1 MSVSFAQKNPPAAP
15 AAHTAPGAPGTNKL
29 DTLLAAHPVPTW
41 RNAAWPVM
49 GMIILGFVWSNFAKL
64 DEVAVAPGEVIP
76 LGNTKVIQH
85 LEGGI
90 IQELHIKEGDVVHV
104 GQTLMQLD
112 LGSGGANIQEL
123 QVRLDS
129 ELLTRAR
136 LEAEAN
142 GTALPTFPDDVR
154 ARSPE
159 ETNAQLQ
166 AFNARKRQ
174 LSAGLS
180 ILQELVKQRKLE
192 VQELE
197 ARMGAVK
204 NNLDLARERFKIS
217 EGLLASGLTSRVD
230 HLQLGAEV
238 ENLQGELQTIQAS
251 IPRSRAAVS
260 EAEQRVGE
268 DEARF
273 RREAQDELN
282 KTEQSISRIR
292 ELLNKANE
300 QGVRAEIKSPIDGI
314 VINLAFTAV
323 GNVIK
328 PGEPIMELVPTGE
341 NMVIEARMRPTDRG
355 YVAEG
360 QRALV
365 KISTYDFARY
375 GGLDGFVSLVAADT
389 STDEDGMPYFR
400 VVVQPEKTFLGDT
413 PGMLPI
419 MPGMEATVDI
429 HTGQKTVMDY
439 LIKPVLKL
447 KDEAFRER

>member
-1 MSVSFAQKNPPAAP
+1 MTAPMAGAAP
-15 AAHTAPGAPGTNKL
+15 NNKL
-29 DTLLAAHPVPTW
+29 DSLLVAHPVPTW
-41 RNAAWPVM
+41 RRAAWPVM
-49 GMIILGFVWSNFAKL
+49 GLILLGFMWSNFAKL
-64 DEVAVAPGEVIP
+64 DEVAVAPGEVVP
-76 LGNTKVIQH
+76 LGNTKIIQH

-90 IQELHIKEGDVVHV
+90 VEDIFIKEGAVVSA
-104 GQTLMQLD
+104 GQTLLQLD

-123 QVRLDS
+123 QVRQNS

-136 LEAEAN
+136 LEAEAS
-142 GTALPTFPDDVR
+142 GADTPDFPQELIDG
-154 ARSPE
+154 APE
-159 ETNAQLQ
+159 QANAQLQ

-174 LSAGLS
+174 LSAGLA
-180 ILQELVKQRKLE
+180 ILEELVKQRKLE

-197 ARMGAVK
+197 ARLRAVR
-204 NNLDLARERFKIS
+204 NNLELTRERFKIS
-217 EGLLASGLTSRVD
+217 EDLLSSGLTSRVD

-238 ENLQGELQTIQAS
+238 ENLQGEQQTIQAS
-251 IPRSRAAVS
+251 IPRARAAVS

-268 DEARF
+268 DEVRF

-282 KTEQSISRIR
+282 KTEQTISRIR
-292 ELLNKANE
+292 ELLNKAQE

-314 VINLAFTAV
+314 IINLAFAAV
-323 GNVIK
+323 GNVVK
-328 PGEPIMELVPTGE
+328 PGEPIMEIVPTGE
-341 NMVIEARMRPTDRG
+341 NMVVEARMRPTDRG

-375 GGLDGFVSLVAADT
+375 GGLEGQVTLVAADT
-389 STDEDGMPYFR
+389 STDENGMPYFR
-400 VVVQPEKTFLGDT
+400 VVVQPEKTYLGQAR
-413 PGMLPI
+413 GALPI

-447 KDEAFRER
+447 KEEAFRER

>member
-1 MSVSFAQKNPPAAP
+1 MSSQFAQK
-15 AAHTAPGAPGTNKL
+15 TAGPVSTKSKL
-29 DTLLAAHPVPTW
+29 DGLLVAHPVPTW
-41 RNAAWPVM
+41 RHAAWPVM
-49 GMIILGFVWSNFAKL
+49 ALILIGFAWANFAKL
-64 DEVAVAPGEVIP
+64 DEVAVVPGEVIP
-76 LGNTKVIQH
+76 LGNSKVIQH

-90 IQELHIKEGDVVHV
+90 IEELFIKEGDVVRA
-104 GQTLMQLD
+104 GQTLLQLD

-123 QVRLDS
+123 QARHDS

-142 GTALPTFPDDVR
+142 GADAPVFPPEIMVR
-154 ARSPE
+154 APE
-159 ETNAQLQ
+159 QANAQRL

-174 LSAGLS
+174 LSAGLA
-180 ILQELVKQRKLE
+180 ILGELVKQRKLE
-192 VQELE
+192 VQEME
-197 ARMGAVK
+197 ARLRAVK
-204 NNLDLARERFKIS
+204 NNLALTRERFKIS
-217 EGLLASGLTSRVD
+217 EDLLKDGLTSRVD

-251 IPRSRAAVS
+251 IPRARAAVS
-260 EAEQRVGE
+260 EAEQRVSE
-268 DEARF
+268 DEVRF

-292 ELLNKANE
+292 ELLNRAEE

-314 VINLAFTAV
+314 IINLAFTAV
-323 GNVIK
+323 GNVVK

-341 NMVIEARMRPTDRG
+341 NMVVEGRMRPTDRG

-375 GGLDGFVSLVAADT
+375 GGLEGVVTLVAADT
-389 STDEDGMPYFR
+389 STDENGMPYFR
-400 VVVQPEKTFLGDT
+400 VVVQPEKTYLGET
-413 PGMLPI
+413 RGVLPI

-447 KDEAFRER
+447 KEEAFRER

>member
-1 MSVSFAQKNPPAAP
+1 MTTQVG
-15 AAHTAPGAPGTNKL
+15 TAPTNKL
-29 DTLLAAHPVPTW
+29 DGLLDAHPVPTW
-41 RNAAWPVM
+41 RRAAWPVM
-49 GMIILGFVWSNFAKL
+49 GLILLGFLWSNFAKL

-76 LGNTKVIQH
+76 LGNSKLIQH

-90 IQELHIKEGDVVHV
+90 IETLFIKEGDVVRE
-104 GQTLMQLD
+104 GQTLLQLD

-123 QVRLDS
+123 QARQDS

-136 LEAEAN
+136 LDAEAT
-142 GTALPTFPDDVR
+142 GKDTPDFPQDVVSR
-154 ARSPE
+154 VPAQGNS
-159 ETNAQLQ
+159 QLQ

-174 LSAGLS
+174 LSAGLA
-180 ILQELVKQRKLE
+180 ILKELVKQRKLE

-197 ARMGAVK
+197 ARLRAVR
-204 NNLDLARERFKIS
+204 NNLELTRERFKIS
-217 EGLLASGLTSRVD
+217 EDLLASGLTSRVD

-251 IPRSRAAVS
+251 IPRAHAAVS
-260 EAEQRVGE
+260 EAEKRVVE
-268 DEARF
+268 DEVRF

-282 KTEQSISRIR
+282 KTEQAISRIR
-292 ELLNKANE
+292 ELLKRAEE

-314 VINLAFTAV
+314 IINLAFTAV
-323 GNVIK
+323 GNVVK
-328 PGEPIMELVPTGE
+328 PGEPIMEIVPTGE
-341 NMVIEARMRPTDRG
+341 NMVIESRLRPTDRG

-360 QRALV
+360 QRAMV

-375 GGLDGFVSLVAADT
+375 GGLEGEVILVAADT
-389 STDEDGMPYFR
+389 SIDDNGMPYFR
-400 VVVQPEKTFLGDT
+400 VVVQPEKTYLGDT
-413 PGMLPI
+413 RGVLPI

-447 KDEAFRER
+447 KHEAFRER

>member
-1 MSVSFAQKNPPAAP
+1 MTSADTLQ
-15 AAHTAPGAPGTNKL
+15 TNKL
-29 DTLLAAHPVPTW
+29 DALLVAHPVPTW
-41 RNAAWPVM
+41 RRAAWPVM
-49 GMIILGFVWSNFAKL
+49 GLILLGFAWANFAKL
-64 DEVAVAPGEVIP
+64 DEVAVAPGEVVP
-76 LGNTKVIQH
+76 LGKSKVLQH

-90 IQELHIKEGDVVHV
+90 IQDLFIKEGDVVRK
-104 GQTLMQLD
+104 GQTLLQLD

-123 QVRLDS
+123 QARQDS

-142 GTALPTFPDDVR
+142 GTDPIFPPDVMLR
-154 ARSPE
+154 VPE
-159 ETNAQLQ
+159 QANAQLQ

-174 LSAGLS
+174 LSAGLA
-180 ILQELVKQRKLE
+180 ILEELVKQRKLE

-197 ARMGAVK
+197 ARLRAVQ
-204 NNLDLARERFKIS
+204 NNLELTRERFKIS
-217 EGLLASGLTSRVD
+217 EDLLSSGLTSRVD

-238 ENLQGELQTIQAS
+238 ENQQGELSTIQAS

-268 DEARF
+268 DEVRF

-282 KTEQSISRIR
+282 KTEQSISRIS
-292 ELLNKANE
+292 ELLKRAEE

-314 VINLAFTAV
+314 IINLAFTAV
-323 GNVIK
+323 GNVVK
-328 PGEPIMELVPTGE
+328 PGEPILELVPTGE

-360 QRALV
+360 QSALV
-365 KISTYDFARY
+365 KISTYDSARY
-375 GGLDGFVSLVAADT
+375 GGLDGIVTLVAADT
-389 STDEDGMPYFR
+389 STDENGMPYFR
-400 VVVQPEKTFLGDT
+400 VVVQPEKTYLGET
-413 PGMLPI
+413 RGLLPI

-429 HTGQKTVMDY
+429 RTGQKTVMDY